1 MTIKEILQRIRTELQ
16 LRKVQLAT
24 DMIEGQVSDF
34 NHYKKIVG
42 VAEGLMQADAIVDGI
57 IKQIEKEDE

>member
-16 LRKVQLAT
+16 LKKVQLAT
-24 DMIEGQVSDF
+24 DMVEGQISDF
-34 NHYKKIVG
+34 NHYQKIVG
-42 VAEGLMQADAIVDGI
+42 VAEGLMQADVIVDGI